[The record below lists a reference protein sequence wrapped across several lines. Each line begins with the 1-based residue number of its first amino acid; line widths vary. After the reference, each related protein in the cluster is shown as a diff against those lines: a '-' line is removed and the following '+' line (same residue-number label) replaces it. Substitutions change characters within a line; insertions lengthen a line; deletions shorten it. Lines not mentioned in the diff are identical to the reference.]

1 VAIDITWNAA
11 TVSVRASMLLLYIR
25 IFVVRSF
32 GMICWTLIAVNMA
45 MLVSVILVVCLICR
59 PIAYSF
65 DKTIPDG
72 HCGDLLKFELYTAI
86 LNLIMD
92 SIIVILPMPM
102 LWRLQMQT
110 KKKIGLI
117 IVLGMGAMS
126 VPAAS
131 SREICIRAHTI

>member
-1 VAIDITWNAA
+1 
-11 TVSVRASMLLLYIR
+11 
-25 IFVVRSF
+25 
-32 GMICWTLIAVNMA
+32 MICWTLIAVNMA
-45 MLVSVILVVCLICR
+45 MLVSVILVVCLICK

-72 HCGDLLKFELYTAI
+72 HCGDLSKFELYTAI